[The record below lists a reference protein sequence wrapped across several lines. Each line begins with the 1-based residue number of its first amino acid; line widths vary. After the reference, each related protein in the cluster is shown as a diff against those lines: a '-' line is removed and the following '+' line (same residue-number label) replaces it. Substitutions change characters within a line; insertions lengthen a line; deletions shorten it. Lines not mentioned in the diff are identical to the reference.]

1 MMMTVINQK
10 SQTKTVRCFQSHFQS
25 QANWKRFRVKS
36 LLISNQSE
44 YFLTVRFSFECA
56 IFLILL
62 ARPSYFEQCL
72 IFQQHKT
79 HLITRTS
86 SKVAQKL

>member
-1 MMMTVINQK
+1 MTMTVIKQQ

-44 YFLTVRFSFECA
+44 YSLTVRFSFEYA

-62 ARPSYFEQCL
+62 ARPSYFKQCL
-72 IFQQHKT
+72 IAEH
-79 HLITRTS
+79 HG
-86 SKVAQKL
+86 